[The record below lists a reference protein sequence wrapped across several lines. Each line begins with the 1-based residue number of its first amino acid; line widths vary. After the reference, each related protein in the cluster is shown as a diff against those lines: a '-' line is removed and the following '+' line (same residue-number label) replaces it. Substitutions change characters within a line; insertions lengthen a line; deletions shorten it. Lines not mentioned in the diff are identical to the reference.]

1 MRAQGGRAAEKYR
14 AGRQGQRKRY
24 CLSPQQHE
32 TAERDERKREGPS
45 LRLPCLAFSLSPI
58 ALHLSFSLPRDTY
71 TPPHFLQEPR
81 PTDDDVARGVHLNP
95 STSHRPPD
103 SESHLSYLLSFID
116 SIHSPV
122 IPRVSPLEKCPHTQ
136 ERRQIFVEGRF
147 SYLQRNFHRIQL
159 IDDYF

>member
-1 MRAQGGRAAEKYR
+1 MRAQSDRAIEKYR
-14 AGRQGQRKRY
+14 ASRQRQRKRY

-45 LRLPCLAFSLSPI
+45 LALPCLPPLPI

-81 PTDDDVARGVHLNP
+81 PTTDDDVARGVHLNP

-103 SESHLSYLLSFID
+103 SEPHLSYLLSFID

-122 IPRVSPLEKCPHTQ
+122 SPRVSPLEKCPHTQ

-147 SYLQRNFHRIQL
+147 SYLQRKFHRIQL